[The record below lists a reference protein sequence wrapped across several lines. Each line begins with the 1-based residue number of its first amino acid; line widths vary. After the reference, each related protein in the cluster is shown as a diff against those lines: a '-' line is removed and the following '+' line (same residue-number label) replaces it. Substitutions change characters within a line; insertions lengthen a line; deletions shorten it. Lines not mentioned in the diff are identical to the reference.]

1 MLPQFVFVSL
11 LLLISPLLFAASPQ
25 MPASSPQ
32 VVISTNLGEMT
43 FALDDTVAPKTTA
56 QFIKLAK
63 SGWYNGKEFYRV
75 VKGHVIQAGINNDL
89 HPDHK
94 KYQLDAEF
102 SPDKPQIKGS
112 LGMARDE
119 DPNSGSTEFYICL
132 TRRAHLDGKYTHFGQ
147 LIKGEEVLD
156 KIAEV
161 AVTEQWLDNP
171 GGKPVA
177 FHRPVEKVLIQSIR
191 ISTTED
197 KVNKTAELLKP
208 LQNGT
213 TQ

>member
-1 MLPQFVFVSL
+1 MLPKFLCFFP

-25 MPASSPQ
+25 LAASEVHLSPTQVHPSSPQ
-32 VVISTNLGEMT
+32 VVISTSLGDMT
-43 FALDDTVAPKTTA
+43 FALDDKITPKTTA
-56 QFIKLAK
+56 QFIKLAN

-75 VKGHVIQAGINNDL
+75 VKGHVIQAGINDDL

-132 TRRAHLDGKYTHFGQ
+132 ARRAHLDGKYSHFGQ
-147 LIKGEEVLD
+147 LIEGEAVLD
-156 KIAEV
+156 KIA
-161 AVTEQWLDNP
+161 AVKVMEKWLDNP
-171 GGKPVA
+171 GGTAVA
-177 FHRPVEKVLIQSIR
+177 FHRPHTPVLIHSIR
-191 ISTTED
+191 V
-197 KVNKTAELLKP
+197 KQP
-208 LQNGT
+208 
-213 TQ
+213 